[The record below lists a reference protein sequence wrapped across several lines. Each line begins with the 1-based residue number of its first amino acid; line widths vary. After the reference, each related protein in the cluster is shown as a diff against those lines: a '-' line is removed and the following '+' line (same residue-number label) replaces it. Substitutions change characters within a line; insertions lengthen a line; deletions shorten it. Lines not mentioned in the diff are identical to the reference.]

1 LRHAPPLVAP
11 FLYAR
16 LWTLTGSNTTE
27 QVFRRQTPLLRF
39 ALDSVILLVS
49 QFKKA
54 NAMLKGL
61 DPILTADLLYVLKAM
76 GHGDDIVLCD
86 RNHPASTLA
95 AKTTHGKLL
104 TLFGADLKRAAEAVL
119 SLFPLDT
126 FVDEPVMRMKVV
138 GNPNELVPIHHTMQE
153 VVNKAEARPIKIGA
167 YERFDF
173 YDAAARSF
181 AIVQTSDPGPYGCF
195 IFRKGVI

>member
-1 LRHAPPLVAP
+1 
-11 FLYAR
+11 
-16 LWTLTGSNTTE
+16 
-27 QVFRRQTPLLRF
+27 
-39 ALDSVILLVS
+39 
-49 QFKKA
+49 
-54 NAMLKGL
+54 MLKGL
-61 DPILTADLLYVLKAM
+61 DPILTAELLFVLKAM

-95 AKTTHGKLL
+95 AKTTHGKLVS
-104 TLFGADLKRAAEAVL
+104 LFGADLARASEAVL
-119 SLFPLDT
+119 SVFPLDT

-138 GNPNELVPIHHTMQE
+138 GDPDKLVPIHYTMQKI
-153 VVNKAEARPIKIGA
+153 VDKAESRPIKIGA

-173 YDAAARSF
+173 YEAAAKSF

>member
-1 LRHAPPLVAP
+1 
-11 FLYAR
+11 
-16 LWTLTGSNTTE
+16 
-27 QVFRRQTPLLRF
+27 
-39 ALDSVILLVS
+39 
-49 QFKKA
+49 
-54 NAMLKGL
+54 MLKGL
-61 DPILTADLLYVLKAM
+61 DPILTAELLLVLKAM

-95 AKTTHGKLL
+95 TKTTHGKLVS
-104 TLFGADLKRAAEAVL
+104 LFGADLARASEAVL
-119 SLFPLDT
+119 SVFPLDT

-138 GNPNELVPIHHTMQE
+138 GDPDKLVPIHHTMQAI
-153 VVNKAEARPIKIGA
+153 VDKAEGRPITIGE

-173 YDAAARSF
+173 YEAAAKSF

>member
-1 LRHAPPLVAP
+1 M
-11 FLYAR
+11 
-16 LWTLTGSNTTE
+16 
-27 QVFRRQTPLLRF
+27 LRF
-39 ALDSVILLVS
+39 TLDSEILALLII
-49 QFKKA
+49 KKA
-54 NAMLKGL
+54 HAMLKGL
-61 DPILTADLLYVLKAM
+61 DPILTAELLYVLKAM
-76 GHGDDIVLCD
+76 GHGDDLLLCD
-86 RNHPASTLA
+86 RNHPATTLA

-104 TLFGADLKRAAEAVL
+104 TLFGADLKRTAEAVL

-153 VVNKAEARPIKIGA
+153 VVNRAEGRPIKIGA

-195 IFRKGVI
+195 LFRKGVI

>member
-1 LRHAPPLVAP
+1 
-11 FLYAR
+11 
-16 LWTLTGSNTTE
+16 
-27 QVFRRQTPLLRF
+27 
-39 ALDSVILLVS
+39 
-49 QFKKA
+49 
-54 NAMLKGL
+54 MLKGL
-61 DPILTADLLYVLKAM
+61 DPILTAELLFVLKAM

-95 AKTTHGKLL
+95 AKTTHGKLVS
-104 TLFGADLKRAAEAVL
+104 LFGADLARASEAVL
-119 SLFPLDT
+119 SVFPLDT

-138 GNPNELVPIHHTMQE
+138 GDPDKLVPIHHTMQAI
-153 VVNKAEARPIKIGA
+153 VDKAENRPIKIGA

-173 YDAAARSF
+173 YEAAAKSF

>member
-1 LRHAPPLVAP
+1 LNAHL
-11 FLYAR
+11 LN
-16 LWTLTGSNTTE
+16 LTGSDTKDR
-27 QVFRRQTPLLRF
+27 VFRRQTPLLRF
-39 ALDSVILLVS
+39 ALDSVILASSPLT
-49 QFKKA
+49 KA

-153 VVNKAEARPIKIGA
+153 VVNKAEGRPIKIGA

>member
-1 LRHAPPLVAP
+1 
-11 FLYAR
+11 
-16 LWTLTGSNTTE
+16 
-27 QVFRRQTPLLRF
+27 
-39 ALDSVILLVS
+39 
-49 QFKKA
+49 
-54 NAMLKGL
+54 MLKGL
-61 DPILTADLLYVLKAM
+61 DPILTAELLYVLKAM
-76 GHGDDIVLCD
+76 GHGDDLLLCD
-86 RNHPASTLA
+86 RNHPATTLA

-104 TLFGADLKRAAEAVL
+104 TLFGADLKRTAEAVL

-153 VVNKAEARPIKIGA
+153 VVNRAEGRPIKIGA

-195 IFRKGVI
+195 LFRKGVI

>member
-1 LRHAPPLVAP
+1 LCAPV
-11 FLYAR
+11 FE
-16 LWTLTGSNTTE
+16 LTGANSKD
-27 QVFRRQTPLLRF
+27 QVFRRQTPILRF
-39 ALDSVILLVS
+39 TLDSEILALLVI
-49 QFKKA
+49 KKA

-61 DPILTADLLYVLKAM
+61 DPILTAELLYVLKAM
-76 GHGDDIVLCD
+76 GHGDDLLLCD
-86 RNHPASTLA
+86 RNHPATTLA
-95 AKTTHGKLL
+95 TKTTHGKLL
-104 TLFGADLKRAAEAVL
+104 TLFGADLKRTAEAVL

-153 VVNKAEARPIKIGA
+153 VVNKAEGRPIKIGA

-195 IFRKGVI
+195 LFRKGVI

>member
-1 LRHAPPLVAP
+1 
-11 FLYAR
+11 
-16 LWTLTGSNTTE
+16 
-27 QVFRRQTPLLRF
+27 
-39 ALDSVILLVS
+39 
-49 QFKKA
+49 
-54 NAMLKGL
+54 MLKGL
-61 DPILTADLLYVLKAM
+61 DPILTAELLFVLKAM

-95 AKTTHGKLL
+95 AKTTHGKLVS
-104 TLFGADLKRAAEAVL
+104 LFGADLARASEAVL
-119 SLFPLDT
+119 SVFPLDT

-138 GNPNELVPIHHTMQE
+138 GDPDKLVPIHVTMQAI
-153 VVNKAEARPIKIGA
+153 VDKAEGRPITIGA

-173 YDAAARSF
+173 YEAAAKSF